1 MLMSGMASR
10 SNLTVWTFQAVD
22 GARRA
27 LEHLRGEERIDGAAV
42 ISWTPGWNEP
52 ETREFYSVDSTVRTK
67 RFWSEF
73 FQPVFYAREQ
83 TSEFFVEL
91 GVDDE
96 LLAEVRDALT
106 PGTSSLL
113 LLTSGV
119 ASDDLETA
127 LHGFDAKLVHT
138 TFPTKRRPTRTR
150 LARRTDRTRAGVS
163 ARGS

>member
-1 MLMSGMASR
+1 MLTLGMASR

-27 LEHLRGEERIDGAAV
+27 LDHLRGEFRIDGAAV
-42 ISWTPGWNEP
+42 ISWTPGWSEP
-52 ETREFYSVDSTVRTK
+52 ETREFYSVDATVRTK

-91 GVDDE
+91 GVDDR
-96 LLAEVRDALT
+96 LLAEVRGALT
-106 PGTSSLL
+106 PGTSSLF

-119 ASDDLETA
+119 ASEELVTT
-127 LHGFDAKLVHT
+127 LGGFDAEIVHR
-138 TFPTKRRPTRTR
+138 TFPPTRRPTQTR
-150 LARRTDRTRAGVS
+150 VARRTDRARAGVS